1 MWHKNTSKGFF
12 NPRQNHQYLLL
23 WATTTTNPLHQ
34 IPKGNSAPV
43 YIPNASTTAY
53 SPSPQPNDGITF
65 ANAELVQVQLT
76 AIAKLVEIQNQNR
89 LAPTGN
95 PLQYLTW
102 IKAFETLIKGISINP
117 AKRLHFSCTCKYV
130 SGEAKQVVNAFILL
144 DGEDACLK
152 AKEQLAKRVR
162 DRFVVGTYIIFKK
175 TGRMQTYSA

>member
-1 MWHKNTSKGFF
+1 MRR
-12 NPRQNHQYLLL
+12 PLPIHQ
-23 WATTTTNPLHQ
+23 A
-34 IPKGNSAPV
+34 
-43 YIPNASTTAY
+43 
-53 SPSPQPNDGITF
+53 PQPNDGITF
-65 ANAELVQVQLT
+65 ANTELVQVQLT
-76 AIAKLVEIQNQNR
+76 AIAKLLEIQNQNR
-89 LAPTGN
+89 LALTGN

-130 SGEAKQVVNAFILL
+130 SGEAEQVVNAFILL